1 MQIKHDMA
9 VNHEQRR
16 VKRNSGMQAQDL
28 LKKTDKLPNVPAV
41 VRELIQLLNNPN
53 VKYEDLSEKVAH
65 DQTISLKV
73 LRVVNSAYFGLSRK
87 ISSIDEA
94 TVLLGIDKLKTLVI
108 ASGFSNSVVSVDGI
122 KLPEFW
128 ADSFRVAELSQW
140 FAKRTSLV
148 EADEAFTAGIV
159 HNIGRLLL
167 HLTEPDIAHEIQ
179 SRVASRK
186 AGRVKAELD
195 LLGFTSQDAGQALM
209 DLWKFP
215 SAIGEAVKHH
225 PRPFDLDTPKPL
237 ACVLNLACYIN
248 ACIRNDRDSE
258 LVREGFPMAV
268 AKAAGLSAGI
278 IYELDDAL
286 IISDELNQLL
296 D

>member
-1 MQIKHDMA
+1 MQI
-9 VNHEQRR
+9 
-16 VKRNSGMQAQDL
+16 QDL
-28 LKKTDKLPNVPAV
+28 LKQTDKLPNVPDV
-41 VRELIQLLNNPN
+41 VRELIQLLNDSN
-53 VKYEDLSEKVAH
+53 VKYSDITERVSH

-108 ASGFSNSVVSVDGI
+108 ASGFSSSVEKVDGI
-122 KLPEFW
+122 VLPDFW
-128 ADSFRVAELSQW
+128 ADSFRVAELAQW
-140 FAKRTSLV
+140 FAKRTPLAGS
-148 EADEAFTAGIV
+148 DEAFTVGIV

-167 HLTEPDIAHEIQ
+167 HLTAPDIGKEIQ
-179 SRVASRK
+179 TLVANRK

-195 LLGFTSQDAGQALM
+195 LLGFTSQDAGRALM

-215 SAIGEAVKHH
+215 ENLGDAVQHH
-225 PRPFDLDTPKPL
+225 KRPFGGDDPKPL
-237 ACVLNLACYIN
+237 ACVLNLACYLN
-248 ACIRNDRDSE
+248 ACIRNDRDSD

-268 AKAAGLSAGI
+268 AKAAGLPEGI

-286 IISDELNQLL
+286 IISDGLNQLL

>member
-1 MQIKHDMA
+1 MQ
-9 VNHEQRR
+9 VQE
-16 VKRNSGMQAQDL
+16 L
-28 LKKTDKLPNVPAV
+28 LKNTDKLPNVPDV
-41 VRELIQLLNNPN
+41 VRELIQMLNDPN
-53 VKYEDLSEKVAH
+53 VKYADISEKVTH

-108 ASGFSNSVVSVDGI
+108 ASGFSNSVEKVDGI

-148 EADEAFTAGIV
+148 EADEAFTVGIV

-167 HLTEPDIAHEIQ
+167 HLTVPDTAREIRQ
-179 SRVASRK
+179 LVVNRK
-186 AGRVKAELD
+186 AGFVKAELD
-195 LLGFTSQDAGQALM
+195 LLGFTSQDAGKGLM

-215 SAIGEAVKHH
+215 TSIGDAVKHH
-225 PRPFDLDTPKPL
+225 PRPFELDPPQPL
-237 ACVLNLACYIN
+237 SCVLNLACYLN
-248 ACIRNDRDSE
+248 ACIRAERDSD
-258 LVREGFPMAV
+258 LVREGFPTAV
-268 AKAAGLSAGI
+268 AKAAGLSEGI

-286 IISDELNQLL
+286 IISDGLNQLL

>member
-1 MQIKHDMA
+1 MQ
-9 VNHEQRR
+9 VQE
-16 VKRNSGMQAQDL
+16 L
-28 LKKTDKLPNVPAV
+28 LKNTDKLPNVPDV
-41 VRELIQLLNNPN
+41 VRELIQMLNDPN
-53 VKYEDLSEKVAH
+53 VKYEDISEKVTH

-94 TVLLGIDKLKTLVI
+94 TVLLGLDKLKTLVI
-108 ASGFSNSVVSVDGI
+108 ASGFSNSVTKVDGI

-128 ADSFRVAELSQW
+128 ADSFRVAELAQW

-148 EADEAFTAGIV
+148 EADEAFTVGIV

-167 HLTEPDIAHEIQ
+167 HLTVPDTAREIRQ
-179 SRVASRK
+179 LVVNRK
-186 AGRVKAELD
+186 AGLVKAEMD
-195 LLGFTSQDAGQALM
+195 LLGFTSQDAGKALM

-215 SAIGEAVKHH
+215 SSIGSAVKHH
-225 PRPFDLDTPKPL
+225 PRPFELDPPQAL
-237 ACVLNLACYIN
+237 PCVLNLACYLN
-248 ACIRNDRDSE
+248 ACIRAERDSD
-258 LVREGFPMAV
+258 LIREGFPIAV
-268 AKAAGLSAGI
+268 AKAAGLSEGI

-286 IISDELNQLL
+286 IISDGLNQLL